1 MNNIDNF
8 LFFINNKKKNFSESI
23 DLNIKIINKNK
34 KNFFFYL
41 NYLYSVNEM
50 NKILLISNK
59 YSKNK
64 NIYIGILYLKK
75 FLNNEIYFEKI
86 ISSEKNKILLN
97 NFKNFKILKK
107 NIINNYDIY
116 LNDYF
121 SKKKKILINKN
132 FINIQIARTNFNK
145 EMIVKNYFFIINNIK
160 KILFNNNIYIEKIYI
175 STTMSKSFLIK

>member
-1 MNNIDNF
+1 MNNIENF
-8 LFFINNKKKNFSESI
+8 LFFLNNKKKNFSESI

-34 KNFFFYL
+34 KSFFFYL

-59 YSKNK
+59 FNKNN

-75 FLNNEIYFEKI
+75 FLENKIYFEKI
-86 ISSEKNKILLN
+86 ISSEKNKVLLN
-97 NFKNFKILKK
+97 NFNNYKILKK
-107 NIINNYDIY
+107 NIINNYDLF

-121 SKKKKILINKN
+121 SKKKKIIINKN
-132 FINIQIARTNFNK
+132 FINIQLARTNFTK
-145 EMIVKNYFFIINNIK
+145 DMIIKNYNFIINNIK

-175 STTMSKSFLIK
+175 SSTMSKSFLIK